1 MTHIMYCEVY
11 SMDNSSRNFSES
23 ASQVLTIANNV
34 RKNLLRL
41 YRKQKWKINHM
52 VLFPVVFLYYEFLL
66 KIFGPG
72 SLFTG
77 FFYVLLFSLGY
88 GLLGT
93 ALTCGFQPKVNRIIS
108 MVLLYAVGLLFVVE
122 CLVRDTYQSYMTI
135 SGMMAGAGGV
145 MTGYS
150 SELFSAIFHG
160 LPKIILFFLPAILY
174 TVTGRRR
181 MPAHRY
187 HPILVGL
194 VVACSL
200 VVTGMGV
207 LTANIGASR
216 NRYVSQFDFNTAT
229 TSFGLLTS
237 TRLNTKY
244 QLLGGGPS
252 SDFILESEEA
262 PTEPEESEIPSVV
275 DDEPIVYGDNVM
287 DLDFA
292 ALAETETDET
302 IAALHTYVDSLT
314 PSSQNEYT
322 GLFEG
327 KNLILICAEAFSD
340 VVINEELTPTLYRMA
355 HNGFYFSDYYQP
367 TWGGSTSSGEYSM
380 VMGLAPV
387 EGVESMMKTQYCNNY
402 FTLGN
407 QLQREG
413 YYSAAFHSGV
423 YNFYDRD
430 LTHENLGYSTYLGR
444 GNGLEEIT
452 EDYTDTGTFLA
463 TLETYAG
470 EEPFSVYY
478 MSLSGHCIYTA
489 DSGLTTQYLS
499 RVEAVFGDKYK
510 DTTMYYFC
518 YQMEFENAMTELLAA
533 LEEKGIADD
542 TVICITADHYPYG
555 LEKNDAFYN
564 TEDYVSDLYGYTPE
578 HCWEQDRNSWII
590 WSGCLENE
598 YKSMVC
604 EISEP
609 TYSLDIVPTLSN
621 LFGLPYDSRLLVGR
635 DVFSDAEPI
644 VLWNTYSWVTDK
656 GKYDASEQTFYPNDG
671 VEVDET
677 YITRI
682 SRIVANKLNFS
693 RQVVDNDYYGVLF
706 GEDNIT

>member
-1 MTHIMYCEVY
+1 MKQKSQTMTSTVAHY
-11 SMDNSSRNFSES
+11 
-23 ASQVLTIANNV
+23 LGLANNV

-41 YRKQKWKINHM
+41 YRKQKWKLNHLF
-52 VLFPVVFLYYEFLL
+52 LFPVVFLYYELL
-66 KIFGPG
+66 LRIFGPG
-72 SLFTG
+72 SLFSSLI
-77 FFYVLLFSLGY
+77 YPILFSLGY
-88 GLLGT
+88 GLFAT
-93 ALTCGFQPKVNRIIS
+93 ALTSCFKPKVNRIIS
-108 MVLLYAVGLLFVVE
+108 MVLLYLTGLLFIVE

-135 SGMMAGAGGV
+135 SGIMTGAGGV

-160 LPKIILFFLPAILY
+160 LPKIILFFLPALLY
-174 TVTGRRR
+174 TATGRRR
-181 MPAHRY
+181 MPARRY
-187 HPILVGL
+187 APVFGGLLLVCSLLISSFGILV
-194 VVACSL
+194 S
-200 VVTGMGV
+200 
-207 LTANIGASR
+207 NIGSTKAKYS
-216 NRYVSQFDFNTAT
+216 SQFDFNTAT
-229 TSFGLLTS
+229 QTFGLMTS

-252 SDFILESEEA
+252 SDFVLE
-262 PTEPEESEIPSVV
+262 TEPEVQPSQTPSVV
-275 DDEPIVYGDNVM
+275 EEEPIVYGDNVM

-292 ALAETETDET
+292 ALAESETDET
-302 IAALHTYVDSLT
+302 IASLHTYVDSLT
-314 PSSQNEYT
+314 PTKQNEYT

-340 VVINEELTPTLYRMA
+340 VVINQELTPTLYRMT
-355 HNGFYFSDYYQP
+355 HNGFYFSQYYQP

-444 GNGLEEIT
+444 GNGLEELT
-452 EDYTDTGTFLA
+452 TDYTDTATFLT
-463 TLETYAG
+463 TLETYADK
-470 EEPFSVYY
+470 EPFSIYY
-478 MSLSGHCIYTA
+478 MSLSGHCIYSE
-489 DSGLTTQYLS
+489 DSGLTTKYLS
-499 RVEAVFGDKYK
+499 RVESVLGGKYK

-533 LEEKGIADD
+533 LEAKGIADD

-564 TEDYVSDLYGYTPE
+564 TEDYVSDLYGSTPE
-578 HCWEQDRNSWII
+578 HCWEQDHNSWII

-598 YKSMVC
+598 YQDMVC
-604 EISEP
+604 EISDP

-621 LFGLPYDSRLLVGR
+621 LFGLEYDSRLLVGR

-671 VEVDET
+671 VEVDDT

-693 RQVVDNDYYGVLF
+693 RQVVDNDYYGILF
-706 GEDNIT
+706 GDDNVT

>member
-1 MTHIMYCEVY
+1 MNTNPQDHG
-11 SMDNSSRNFSES
+11 SSFSYY
-23 ASQVLTIANNV
+23 LGLANNV

-41 YRKQKWKINHM
+41 YRKQKWKLNHLF
-52 VLFPVVFLYYEFLL
+52 LFPIVFLYYEFLL
-66 KIFGPG
+66 KLFGPG
-72 SLFTG
+72 SLFSG

-93 ALTCGFQPKVNRIIS
+93 ALTCGFRPKVNRIIS
-108 MVLLYAVGLLFVVE
+108 MVLLYGVGLLFVVE

-135 SGMMAGAGGV
+135 SGIMAGAGGV

-150 SELFSAIFHG
+150 GELFSAIFHG
-160 LPKIILFFLPAILY
+160 LPKIILFFLPAIFY

-181 MPAHRY
+181 VPARRY
-187 HPILVGL
+187 HPVLVG
-194 VVACSL
+194 VVLACSL
-200 VVTGMGV
+200 VVTGLGV
-207 LTANIGASR
+207 LTANIGTSR
-216 NRYVSQFDFNTAT
+216 NRYSNQFDFNTAT
-229 TSFGLLTS
+229 TSFGLMTS

-252 SDFILESEEA
+252 SDFVLE
-262 PTEPEESEIPSVV
+262 TEPVEAEPVQPQSVV
-275 DDEPIVYGDNVM
+275 EEEPIIYGDNVM
-287 DLDFA
+287 NLDFA
-292 ALAETETDET
+292 ALAESEADET
-302 IAALHTYVDSLT
+302 IASLHTYVNSLT
-314 PSSQNEYT
+314 PTKQNEYT

-340 VVINEELTPTLYRMA
+340 EVINQELTPTLYRMA
-355 HNGFYFSDYYQP
+355 HNGFYFSEYYQP

-463 TLETYAG
+463 TLETYWDM
-470 EEPFSVYY
+470 EPFSIYY
-478 MSLSGHCIYTA
+478 MSLSGHCIYSE
-489 DSGLTTQYLS
+489 DSALTTKYLS
-499 RVEAVFGDKYK
+499 RVESVFGEKYK

-518 YQMEFENAMTELLAA
+518 YQMEFENAMKELLAA

-590 WSGCLENE
+590 WSGCLEHE
-598 YKSMVC
+598 YQDMVC
-604 EISEP
+604 EISDP

-621 LFGLPYDSRLLVGR
+621 LFGLEYDSRLLVGR

-644 VLWNTYSWVTDK
+644 VLWNTYSWATDK
-656 GKYDASEQTFYPNDG
+656 GKYDASEHAFYHNEG
-671 VEVDET
+671 AQVDDA

-682 SRIVANKLNFS
+682 SQIVANKLNFS

-706 GEDNIT
+706 GDDDVT